1 MHSNEFFVAFFFLFD
16 SVFESKFKVDLLLKM
31 YVIRVYTT
39 FKNVVTKLEGFNI
52 ISIY

>member
-1 MHSNEFFVAFFFLFD
+1 MNFLLHFFYLILCLNL
-16 SVFESKFKVDLLLKM
+16 KVDLLLKM